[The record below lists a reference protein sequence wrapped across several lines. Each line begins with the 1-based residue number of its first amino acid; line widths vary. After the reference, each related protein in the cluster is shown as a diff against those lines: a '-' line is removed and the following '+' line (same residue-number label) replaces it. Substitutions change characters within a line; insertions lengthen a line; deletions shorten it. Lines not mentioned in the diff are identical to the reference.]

1 MDSVVAAA
9 GWKLRTLLRTRRYYN
24 DSEMIIFYKAHM
36 LGYLE
41 YRTPAVY
48 HATKDVLKRLDNVQY
63 RFLRDAGVDELNAL
77 FHFHLA
83 PLSTR
88 RDIALLGVIHR
99 SVLGKGPPHFKQF
112 FKRADVTAARRHRF
126 HLVDVRGSKSTSNLI
141 IRSAFGLIGVYN
153 LLPELV
159 VSAKSVKLFQHNL
172 QDLVKERASQGCNNW
187 ADSLSPRLHFAIH
200 PLQ

>member
-1 MDSVVAAA
+1 
-9 GWKLRTLLRTRRYYN
+9 
-24 DSEMIIFYKAHM
+24 M

-63 RFLRDAGVDELNAL
+63 RFLRDAGVDELSAL
-77 FHFHLA
+77 FHFHFA

-99 SVLGKGPPHFKQF
+99 CVLGKGPPHFKQF
-112 FKRADVTAARRHRF
+112 FKGADVTAAHRHRF

-187 ADSLSPRLHFAIH
+187 ADSLSPRLPSATHH
-200 PLQ
+200 YNN